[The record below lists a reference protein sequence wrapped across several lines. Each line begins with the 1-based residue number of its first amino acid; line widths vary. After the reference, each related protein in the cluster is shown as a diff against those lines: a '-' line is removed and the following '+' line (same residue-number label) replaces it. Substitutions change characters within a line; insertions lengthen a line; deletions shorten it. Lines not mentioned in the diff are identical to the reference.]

1 MGAPTAWPLS
11 TAENKRRPS
20 LESCKPCEQW
30 HYWDCDSKNKMN
42 LTHGFRVRGLMNHA
56 DQPAEDLSADPE
68 EGISHAWRHPKHADK
83 LVNNHVALLQE
94 EAGNML
100 FKKKKK
106 EKKTCTETNMLQHGT
121 STDMKYHT
129 EPEILW
135 LNNNLWSQ
143 LRFHF
148 KTGFRKKTASEIIS
162 RLFHSIFRNM
172 FRIYFS
178 IRLVVNQTLI
188 KA

>member
-106 EKKTCTETNMLQHGT
+106 KKKNMHRNQHATAWHIHRHEISHWTWNSVAEQQSMKSANISLQN
-121 STDMKYHT
+121 
-129 EPEILW
+129 W
-135 LNNNLWSQ
+135 L
-143 LRFHF
+143 
-148 KTGFRKKTASEIIS
+148 
-162 RLFHSIFRNM
+162 
-172 FRIYFS
+172 
-178 IRLVVNQTLI
+178 
-188 KA
+188 

>member
-106 EKKTCTETNMLQHGT
+106 KKKHAQKPTCYSMAHPETWNITLNLKFCGWTTIYEVSKDFTSKLALERKRQVKLLQ
-121 STDMKYHT
+121 DY
-129 EPEILW
+129 
-135 LNNNLWSQ
+135 
-143 LRFHF
+143 F
-148 KTGFRKKTASEIIS
+148 TAYFGICLE
-162 RLFHSIFRNM
+162 SIFL
-172 FRIYFS
+172 S
-178 IRLVVNQTLI
+178 G
-188 KA
+188 